1 MKKTAI
7 VLIFAAALAAM
18 TGAAS
23 AQQKNKGKNKA
34 GTKQKAK
41 AKPTQ
46 PQTWKEK
53 AAARLKPVTTEQK
66 NLIRQALPGQATVEP
81 KKDRRVL
88 VFWRCETFIHT
99 SIPHGNYCLEEMG
112 RKARAFKADFAD
124 EYSVFTREN
133 LAKYDAVIFNNTTS
147 VAFEND
153 AQRDALMDFV
163 KAGKGIV
170 GIHAAGDSFYKW
182 KLAASMIGGQF
193 NGHPWTAGGTWAF
206 KLNDPTHPLNK
217 AFAGK
222 GFWHQD
228 EIYQYKPETYAG
240 EENLRI
246 LVSLDMAQDEVSKIL
261 DNERFKKY
269 EEQYGKGPREV
280 PVSWLREFEGG
291 RVFYSN
297 LGHREETY
305 WNPTVVRHFL
315 DGIQY
320 ALGDLEAEATPTS
333 KAGKKKPALAPA
345 KK

>member
-1 MKKTAI
+1 MKKTALI
-7 VLIFAAALAAM
+7 LIFAAAFAAM
-18 TGAAS
+18 TGAAA
-23 AQQKNKGKNKA
+23 AQQDNKGKQKN
-34 GTKQKAK
+34 KQKAK
-41 AKPTQ
+41 APAEK

-66 NLIRQALPGQATVEP
+66 NLIRQALPGQAEVEP
-81 KKDRRVL
+81 KQGRRVL

-99 SIPHGNYCLEEMG
+99 SIPHGNYCLGEMG
-112 RKARAFKADFAD
+112 KKARAFKADFTD
-124 EYSVFTREN
+124 EYSAFTTEN
-133 LAKYDAVIFNNTTS
+133 LANYDAVIFNNTTS

-153 AQRDALMDFV
+153 AQRDALMNFV

-246 LVSLDMAQDEVSKIL
+246 LVSLDMAQDEVTQIL
-261 DNERFKKY
+261 NNERFKKY

-291 RVFYSN
+291 RVFFSN

-305 WNPTVVRHFL
+305 WNPTVLQHFL

-320 ALGDLEAEATPTS
+320 ALGDLEADATPTS
-333 KAGKKKPALAPA
+333 KAGEKKPAPAPE